1 MIEKYKSILVLE
13 GEGTLCLLFHVA
25 RGSLA
30 VVYYR
35 ALLDKF

>member
-13 GEGTLCLLFHVA
+13 GEGTLGLLFHVS
-25 RGSLA
+25 RGPLA

-35 ALLDKF
+35 AFLDKF